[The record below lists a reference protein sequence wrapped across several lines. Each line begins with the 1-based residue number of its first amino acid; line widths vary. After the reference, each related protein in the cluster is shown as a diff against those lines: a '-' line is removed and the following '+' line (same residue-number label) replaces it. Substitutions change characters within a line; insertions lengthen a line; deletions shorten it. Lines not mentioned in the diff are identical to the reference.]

1 MIRLKDILL
10 EDVVNDIEFRDE
22 VKTFEG
28 DPPEDENG
36 NFVTFDDAVFPSKPY
51 DPESGAPRGTLTIGW
66 GHTGEYA
73 TAGNTITPEQAEELL
88 TADITEKERIAKAKF
103 SKYSTFT
110 TPVQRAI
117 VNILFRGNLGPKTTA
132 LIKTSPVDWNSVAD
146 EYLNSNEYR
155 REEKKSMER
164 RARTGT
170 KALAV
175 PDTNIYRR
183 MNKNAERFRSAAPS
197 GGRG

>member
-10 EDVVNDIEFRDE
+10 EDVVNDTEFRDE
-22 VKTFEG
+22 VKSFEG
-28 DPPEDENG
+28 DPPTDEDG
-36 NFVTFDDAVFPSKPY
+36 NYVTFDDGF
-51 DPESGAPRGTLTIGW
+51 GTLTIGW

-117 VNILFRGNLGPKTTA
+117 VNTLFRGSLGPKTQA
-132 LIKTSPVDWNSVAD
+132 LIKTDPVDWNAVAD
-146 EYLNSNEYR
+146 EYLDSNEFR
-155 REEKKSMER
+155 KAEKASMER

-170 KALAV
+170 AKLAE

-183 MNKNAERFRSAAPS
+183 MSKNAERFRSAATTQTPE
-197 GGRG
+197 